1 MKTLAILSQK
11 GGTGK
16 TNTAVNLA
24 VASQLAGHPT
34 ALIDLDPQAS
44 AAKWGDRR
52 EGDSPMVLSAHAS
65 RLKETLFTAEQN
77 GATLAIIDTA
87 PSTDPSLLNVAKSSD
102 LALIPCRPGMFDLE
116 AIEST
121 ILVTEMAKTPARI
134 LFNAVRANSRIIDEA
149 KSAVEVYDVPCSP
162 CTLGDRVT
170 FSRAIVGG
178 MSAQEFEPSGK
189 ASREVLALYR
199 YVDKELEV
207 L

>member
-24 VASQLAGHPT
+24 VAAHLAGHRT

-52 EGDSPMVLSAHAS
+52 EGDSPMVYSAHAS
-65 RLKETLFTAEQN
+65 RLKETLYAAEQN
-77 GATLAIIDTA
+77 GAILAIIDTA
-87 PSTDPSLLNVAKSSD
+87 PSTDPSLLKVAKSSD

-121 ILVTEMAKTPARI
+121 ILVTSLAKIPARI
-134 LFNAVRANSRIIDEA
+134 LFNAVRANSSMIDEA
-149 KSAVEVYDVPCSP
+149 KNAVGVYDVECAP

-178 MSAQEFEPSGK
+178 MSAQEYEPSGK
-189 ASREVLALYR
+189 ASREVLALYK
-199 YVDKELEV
+199 YINKELEV

>member
-1 MKTLAILSQK
+1 MKTLSILSQK

-52 EGDSPMVLSAHAS
+52 EGNAPDVFSAHAS
-65 RLKETLFTAEQN
+65 RLKETLYAAEQK
-77 GATLAIIDTA
+77 GVTLAIIDTA

-102 LALIPCRPGMFDLE
+102 LALIPCRPGMFDSE
-116 AIEST
+116 AIQST
-121 ILVTEMAKTPARI
+121 ILITEMAQIPVRI
-134 LFNAVRANSRIIDEA
+134 LFNAVRANSSLIDEA
-149 KSAVEVYDVPCSP
+149 KSAVEVYNVPFAP
-162 CTLGDRVT
+162 CMLGDRVT
-170 FSRAIVGG
+170 FTRSVIYG
-178 MSAQEFEPSGK
+178 MNAQEYEPTGK
-189 ASREVLALYR
+189 AASEVNALYK
-199 YVDKELEV
+199 YVSKELEV